1 MQPQVSV
8 SEKVERKSSRFG
20 IKTQSRRDSGA
31 RLVPQTSNA
40 KKEIKEIKELKVKN
54 LMTSV
59 PIRELS
65 DENIFNFGN
74 YFKKKYLE

>member
-1 MQPQVSV
+1 M
-8 SEKVERKSSRFG
+8 SERAERKSSRFG

-31 RLVPQTSNA
+31 KFITPQNTA
-40 KKEIKEIKELKVKN
+40 VKKELKVRN
-54 LMTSV
+54 LMTAN